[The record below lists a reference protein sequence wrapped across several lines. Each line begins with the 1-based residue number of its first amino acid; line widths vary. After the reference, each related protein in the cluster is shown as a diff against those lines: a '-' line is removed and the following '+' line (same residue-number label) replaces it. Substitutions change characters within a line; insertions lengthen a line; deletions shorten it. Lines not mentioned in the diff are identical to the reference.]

1 MRTRS
6 VDKHFYLNYL
16 KKAEEFL
23 QEAERAIEDKRWNAS
38 VSLAIHSGIC
48 AADALCIF
56 NLGVRSAGESHNE
69 VVQLISKINIKDINI
84 KIRQLLNLIDIKN
97 SAEYSESLMSEKDAL
112 MAKQNAER
120 FLLWAKENLKK

>member
-1 MRTRS
+1 MITRA

-23 QEAERAIEDKRWNAS
+23 QEAERAIENERWNAS
-38 VSLAIHSGIC
+38 VSLSIHSGIC
-48 AADALCIF
+48 ASDALCIF
-56 NLGVRSAGESHNE
+56 NLGVRSAGEGHNE
-69 VVQLISKINIKDINI
+69 VVQLINKINIKDINV

-112 MAKQNAER
+112 TAKQNAER
-120 FLLWAKENLKK
+120 FLLWVKDNLKR

>member
-1 MRTRS
+1 MRTRAI
-6 VDKHFYLNYL
+6 DKHFYLNYL

-23 QEAERAIEDKRWNAS
+23 QEAEKAIENKRWNAS
-38 VSLAIHSGIC
+38 VSLSIHSGIC

-69 VVQLISKINIKDINI
+69 VVQLINKINIGNIN

-112 MAKQNAER
+112 TAKQNAER
-120 FLLWAKENLKK
+120 FLLWVKDNLKR